1 MKKKNEYRGRKMAR
15 EGNYDTRSYNKGY
28 EDAIAHAEWMIT
40 TDGIR
45 CSKCRIVFTLF
56 NIRSNYY
63 NMEAKKSLLTNE
75 LLTIRKIYK
84 YCPECGAKMDINPIK
99 KMKLIDKQEEEDI

>member
-1 MKKKNEYRGRKMAR
+1 MAKKKDEYRGRKMAR

-28 EDAIAHAEWMIT
+28 EDAISHAQWIIT
-40 TDGIR
+40 ADGIR

-63 NMEAKKSLLTNE
+63 NTEAKNNLLTDE
-75 LLTIRKIYK
+75 LITVRKIYK
-84 YCPECGAKMDINPIK
+84 YCPECGSKMDIEQIK
-99 KMKLIDKQEEEDI
+99 RMKTIDK